1 MEGLKPPS
9 PPVSRLVGRVSSPAL
24 PPTPSSSSSA
34 TPIPTGEIAISESAG
49 SGGREWRKAE
59 IGGEA
64 REVAEAASGGG
75 ARGWWDGG
83 DDTRRRGERGGE
95 EEDERLRRGHQGGMV
110 W

>member
-9 PPVSRLVGRVSSPAL
+9 PPVSGLVGRVSSP
-24 PPTPSSSSSA
+24 SSSA

-83 DDTRRRGERGGE
+83 DDTRRRGERGSE